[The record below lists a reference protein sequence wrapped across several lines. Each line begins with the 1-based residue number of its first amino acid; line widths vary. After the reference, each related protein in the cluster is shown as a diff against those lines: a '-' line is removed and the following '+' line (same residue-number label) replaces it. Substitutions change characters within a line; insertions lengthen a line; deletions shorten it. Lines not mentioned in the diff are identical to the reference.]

1 MRAGVVILEL
11 VDESGVWTSPSG
23 AEVGSEFG
31 DLVPAPH
38 HVGTKSAP
46 SAGRLRQRRRGGS

>member
-31 DLVPAPH
+31 DLAPSGYQA
-38 HVGTKSAP
+38 GTKSAP
-46 SAGRLRQRRRGGS
+46 SAMHLLLRGTS

>member
-1 MRAGVVILEL
+1 MNLGGLRNLDGQAAASTADIVKRA
-11 VDESGVWTSPSG
+11 
-23 AEVGSEFG
+23 G

-46 SAGRLRQRRRGGS
+46 SAGQMRGGS

>member
-1 MRAGVVILEL
+1 MNLGGLRNLDGEAASTADVVKRA
-11 VDESGVWTSPSG
+11 
-23 AEVGSEFG
+23 G

-46 SAGRLRQRRRGGS
+46 SAGRLRQRLRGGS